1 MQKLKDNT
9 SKCTKSNNLVLIIEY
24 DGTNYFGW
32 QSQPN
37 RRSVQSVLTQALS
50 SILNQPIVL
59 HASGRTDAGVH
70 ALGQVANCRVELT
83 LEISTL
89 FRALNSYL
97 PPDIRVTHLQE
108 VSLSFNARK
117 DATGKEYHYWMYC
130 GYQFPVFL
138 RHHMFYPG
146 NFQIDWPLL
155 KECINLFVGE
165 YDFTA
170 FSASGSSVINMVR
183 EIHQFDVYDFKNG
196 FLSFRIVGNG
206 FLYKMVRILL
216 GEIWMVQL
224 GKKKIDDLRLALSQ
238 PHRGK
243 HRLCLPP
250 HGLYLARVFYPDY
263 DFWESDHLSPS
274 FPWFLSKKSSIFK
287 L

>member
-83 LEISTL
+83 LEIPTL

-108 VSLSFNARK
+108 VSSSFNARK

-138 RHHMFYPG
+138 RYHMFYPG

>member
-1 MQKLKDNT
+1 M
-9 SKCTKSNNLVLIIEY
+9 VIEY

-37 RRSVQSVLTQALS
+37 RRSVQSVLAQALM
-50 SILNQPIVL
+50 SILNQPITL

-83 LEISTL
+83 LELPTL

-97 PPDIRVTHLQE
+97 PPDIRVVHLQE

-117 DATGKEYHYWMYC
+117 DATSKEYHYWMYS
-130 GYQFPVFL
+130 GSQFPVFL
-138 RHHMFYPG
+138 RHFMFYPG
-146 NFQIDWPLL
+146 NYRIDWSLL
-155 KECINLFVGE
+155 KECIHLFVGE
-165 YDFTA
+165 HDFTA
-170 FSASGSSVINMVR
+170 FSASGSSVRNMVR
-183 EIHQFDVYDFKNG
+183 QIHRFEVYDYENG
-196 FLSFRIVGNG
+196 FLSFQIVGNG

-224 GKKKIDDLRLALSQ
+224 RKKKIEDLRLALIQ
-238 PHRGK
+238 PNRGK

-250 HGLYLARVFYPDY
+250 HGLYLTRVFYPDY
-263 DFWESDHLSPS
+263 NFWGSDQSSPS
-274 FPWFLSKKSSIFK
+274 FPFFISKKGFSF
-287 L
+287 

>member
-1 MQKLKDNT
+1 MQKLKDN
-9 SKCTKSNNLVLIIEY
+9 KSIGPKKKNLVMVIEY

-37 RRSVQSVLTQALS
+37 RNSIQSVLTQALT
-50 SILNQPIVL
+50 SILNQPITL

-97 PPDIRVTHLQE
+97 PPDIRVIHLQE

-117 DATGKEYHYWMYC
+117 DATSKEYHYWMYS
-130 GYQFPVFL
+130 GNQFPVFL
-138 RHHMFYPG
+138 RHYMFYPG
-146 NFQIDWPLL
+146 NYKINWPLL

-165 YDFTA
+165 HDFTA
-170 FSASGSSVINMVR
+170 FSASGSTIRNMVR
-183 EIHQFDVYDFKNG
+183 QIHRFEVYDFQHG
-196 FLSFRIVGNG
+196 FLSFQIVGNG

-238 PHRGK
+238 PNRGK

-250 HGLYLARVFYPDY
+250 HGLYLARVFYPEY
-263 DFWESDHLSPS
+263 DFWNSNHPSPS
-274 FPWFLSKKSSIFK
+274 LPFFLSKKGFMI
-287 L
+287 